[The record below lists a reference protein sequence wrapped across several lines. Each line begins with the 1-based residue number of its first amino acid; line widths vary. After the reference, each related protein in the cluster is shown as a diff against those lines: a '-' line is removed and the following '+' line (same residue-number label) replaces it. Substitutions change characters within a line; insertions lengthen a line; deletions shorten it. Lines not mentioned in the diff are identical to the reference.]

1 MCSSMYGTAG
11 NKKQQKRVE
20 PCIDQWPSLDFE
32 CNGSYR
38 SEKLNLVYAFPC
50 FPYAFPSFSMHNC
63 LPRYYGESSCKLI
76 LKWIVVYMLITVL
89 FTDRNKSFAYWLA
102 CSLLTLI
109 G

>member
-1 MCSSMYGTAG
+1 MCSSKYGTAG
-11 NKKQQKRVE
+11 KKKQQKRVE

-32 CNGSYR
+32 CNSSYR

-50 FPYAFPSFSMHNC
+50 FPYAFPLFSIHNR
-63 LPRYYGESSCKLI
+63 LPRYYGESSCTLI
-76 LKWIVVYMLITVL
+76 SDSRLYVIVL

>member
-1 MCSSMYGTAG
+1 MCSSKYGTAG
-11 NKKQQKRVE
+11 NKKQQNRVE

-76 LKWIVVYMLITVL
+76 
-89 FTDRNKSFAYWLA
+89 S
-102 CSLLTLI
+102 

>member
-1 MCSSMYGTAG
+1 MYGTAG

-50 FPYAFPSFSMHNC
+50 SVRMPSLHSVCITAFLDTTES
-63 LPRYYGESSCKLI
+63 LPANS
-76 LKWIVVYMLITVL
+76 
-89 FTDRNKSFAYWLA
+89 
-102 CSLLTLI
+102 
-109 G
+109 